1 MDEDIATTGT
11 RVVYENR
18 WMRVRED
25 AIRRRD
31 GSAGIYGVV
40 EKPDFVVVAPVE
52 AGVVHLVQQYRYPVR
67 GRWWELPQG
76 VWDARPS
83 RGDPIDGEGRR
94 TPFGVRPTGGKASGA
109 GPEGCRR
116 SRQGADPVEAARG
129 ELAEETG
136 LRAATMAYAGRLF
149 TAYGIMNQG
158 CHVFLASGLTPGE
171 AAPETEEQDLIS
183 RAFPLSEVEAMVRDG
198 AIADSITV
206 AALGLLRLKGML

>member
-25 AIRRRD
+25 VIRRRD

-52 AGVVHLVQQYRYPVR
+52 AGIVHLVQQYRYPVR

-76 VWDARPS
+76 VWDARP
-83 RGDPIDGEGRR
+83 
-94 TPFGVRPTGGKASGA
+94 
-109 GPEGCRR
+109 
-116 SRQGADPVEAARG
+116 GADPLDAARG

-136 LRAATMAYAGRLF
+136 LRAATMAYAGRMF

-171 AAPETEEQDLIS
+171 AAPEAEEQDLIS